1 MFVEE
6 VSNYQLLK
14 TMVDGLD
21 GYKHLGYEPPSNI
34 FDARAEEQSMVLSL
48 CKMRFY
54 QPFGE
59 EYDAMSLPDS
69 VKNDDLVR
77 LMLENPD
84 KSDRILELMRERETD
99 DAGLIRNIINSESQS
114 LSSGHL

>member
-1 MFVEE
+1 
-6 VSNYQLLK
+6 
-14 TMVDGLD
+14 
-21 GYKHLGYEPPSNI
+21 
-34 FDARAEEQSMVLSL
+34 MVLSL